1 VREQGLSLGAW
12 CRAFANTPS
21 CCAAGT
27 SSFAGL
33 WLAEG
38 CPASCCLG
46 VAALLV
52 LNSGLPLAA
61 CSLVIK
67 TTDVVP
73 AGFPLKD
80 KRWSRVS
87 CDVDVRL
94 DCGLVSAQG
103 VELRGLLAVSGQM
116 GPISNRSSLP
126 PVSCAPQFVL
136 GLWEPGRA
144 QVLSRVL

>member
-1 VREQGLSLGAW
+1 MPGSGEGVGALAVCLVLGP
-12 CRAFANTPS
+12 RAFANMLS

-33 WLAEG
+33 WLAKG
-38 CPASCCLG
+38 CPVSCCLG

-52 LNSGLPLAA
+52 LNSRLSLAA

-67 TTDVVP
+67 TTDMVP

-80 KRWSRVS
+80 KGWSRVS

-94 DCGLVSAQG
+94 DCG
-103 VELRGLLAVSGQM
+103 AVSTQGW
-116 GPISNRSSLP
+116 N
-126 PVSCAPQFVL
+126 
-136 GLWEPGRA
+136 
-144 QVLSRVL
+144 